1 MLRGI
6 RLLPGG
12 THRGVYMGVPAT
24 GRSVT
29 YSEIFVCRFN
39 NGRIA
44 ETWGV
49 VDVLARMR
57 QLSALPAAPA

>member
-1 MLRGI
+1 
-6 RLLPGG
+6 
-12 THRGVYMGVPAT
+12 MGVPAT